1 MMEENCHCQEKRK
14 YFSNKL
20 FSGTFY
26 EEAAFQE
33 LMEASF
39 SALQLRSYFK
49 LALREMIQSLTHE
62 KNITSYQNQN
72 LFWIQNNFSEKL
84 EHQGLGVSLK
94 SKKAKHNRK
103 TKLYVKLGT
112 EHYSL
117 LHWDLNGT
125 IQMLQFLFF
134 FIQLKFIWKTYEVF
148 GGLFCFLLNNGNL
161 PLYMLSEMYFQ
172 HQAPLKYVT
181 WYQYLN
187 ICLSLHPL
195 TLWIKYLRIIIK
207 IFIHPTIFANFIYI
221 KKKNSPHQKSK

>member
-39 SALQLRSYFK
+39 SALQFRSYFK
-49 LALREMIQSLTHE
+49 FALREMIQSLTHE

-72 LFWIQNNFSEKL
+72 LFWKQNNFYEKL
-84 EHQGLGVSLK
+84 EQQGLGVSLK

-117 LHWDLNGT
+117 LHWNLNGT
-125 IQMLQFLFF
+125 IQMLQFYFF
-134 FIQLKFIWKTYEVF
+134 FFLYSSNSFGRLTRFLGVCFVFYLVMATY
-148 GGLFCFLLNNGNL
+148 
-161 PLYMLSEMYFQ
+161 PS
-172 HQAPLKYVT
+172 
-181 WYQYLN
+181 
-187 ICLSLHPL
+187 ICSVKCTSTPSS
-195 TLWIKYLRIIIK
+195 TK
-207 IFIHPTIFANFIYI
+207 ICNMV
-221 KKKNSPHQKSK
+221 SVS